1 MVKLPIKMQT
11 AKRIRRKRRRN
22 EPDRTPGKTF
32 SGKYGGGI
40 QKDSAG
46 PGSFEPYNF
55 ITKRFQN
62 KIYYNNY
69 LQK

>member
-1 MVKLPIKMQT
+1 MKKTILTMEMC
-11 AKRIRRKRRRN
+11 IRDR
-22 EPDRTPGKTF
+22 DRTPGKTF

-40 QKDSAG
+40 RKDSAG